1 MGWWFLFG
9 IGLGWVIG
17 FLFGVCYLSF
27 RIAGIKDKTLRLE
40 IQSGFNSILTKIN
53 DYQNRNKGNR

>member
-17 FLFGVCYLSF
+17 FLFGVLYLSF
-27 RIAGIKDKTLRLE
+27 LIAGIKDKAFRSKIASDL
-40 IQSGFNSILTKIN
+40 GSIVTKVN
-53 DYQNRNKGNR
+53 DYYKRK

>member
-40 IQSGFNSILTKIN
+40 IISKFGSIVTKVN
-53 DYQNRNKGNR
+53 DYYERK